1 MDSGTLDNVFPG
13 NDFSNNIFTDLA
25 PLLTLFGD
33 QMTKQF
39 LSMSM
44 GWADNAL
51 IAVCPIGILTV
62 MVSAIRIGGAS
73 KVKTLIGRYGCPPQT
88 KFAESHQLNLLFHPV
103 PVRVEQQ
110 PSLSCC
116 QLLLEKCAKCGA
128 VRRLSES
135 LGNHPRSNI

>member
-1 MDSGTLDNVFPG
+1 MNATTSTLVHAAHNFWITGTGQEKLELQSHVYLILMNWFPGTAPAMDALPIYSRNTSQNVFPG

-33 QMTKQF
+33 QLTKQF

-51 IAVCPIGILTV
+51 IAICPIGILTI

-73 KVKTLIGRYGCPPQT
+73 KLKTLIGRYGLPCRH
-88 KFAESHQLNLLFHPV
+88 SLL
-103 PVRVEQQ
+103 
-110 PSLSCC
+110 
-116 QLLLEKCAKCGA
+116 A
-128 VRRLSES
+128 
-135 LGNHPRSNI
+135 

>member
-1 MDSGTLDNVFPG
+1 MGAAQAFSRNSSNNAFPG

-51 IAVCPIGILTV
+51 IAICPIGILTV
-62 MVSAIRIGGAS
+62 MVSAIRIGDAS
-73 KVKTLIGRYGCPPQT
+73 KLKTLIGRYKSMPQT
-88 KFAESHQLNLLFHPV
+88 QSSYMM
-103 PVRVEQQ
+103 
-110 PSLSCC
+110 SLP
-116 QLLLEKCAKCGA
+116 
-128 VRRLSES
+128 
-135 LGNHPRSNI
+135 NT

>member
-1 MDSGTLDNVFPG
+1 MDAGPPPVHSTSNNVFPG

-51 IAVCPIGILTV
+51 IAVCPIGVLTV

-73 KVKTLIGRYGCPPQT
+73 KLKTLIGR
-88 KFAESHQLNLLFHPV
+88 
-103 PVRVEQQ
+103 
-110 PSLSCC
+110 
-116 QLLLEKCAKCGA
+116 
-128 VRRLSES
+128 
-135 LGNHPRSNI
+135 

>member
-1 MDSGTLDNVFPG
+1 MDAGPPPVLSASDNVFHG

-51 IAVCPIGILTV
+51 IAVCPIGVLTV

-73 KVKTLIGRYGCPPQT
+73 RLKTLIGR
-88 KFAESHQLNLLFHPV
+88 
-103 PVRVEQQ
+103 
-110 PSLSCC
+110 
-116 QLLLEKCAKCGA
+116 
-128 VRRLSES
+128 
-135 LGNHPRSNI
+135 